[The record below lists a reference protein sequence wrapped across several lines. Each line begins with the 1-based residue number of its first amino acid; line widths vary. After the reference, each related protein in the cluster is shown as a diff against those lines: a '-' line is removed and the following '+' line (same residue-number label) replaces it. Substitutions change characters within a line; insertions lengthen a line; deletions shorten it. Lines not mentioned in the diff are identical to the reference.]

1 MIVCLHM
8 AYRFGLRV
16 VASFEAAKGFIVL
29 AAGLGLFRLLH
40 RDVGEAAEHLV
51 RLLHLDVDSHY
62 PRIFID
68 AAARL
73 DDTHLRMLAMLAL
86 LYSVVRFVEGYG
98 LWRDRR
104 WAEWFG
110 AISGAVYLPTEIYE
124 LWEKVTWLRVTV
136 FVVNCVVVWYL
147 VQLLVRRQ
155 THSEAAAASPATP
168 SGS

>member
-1 MIVCLHM
+1 
-8 AYRFGLRV
+8 
-16 VASFEAAKGFIVL
+16 
-29 AAGLGLFRLLH
+29 
-40 RDVGEAAEHLV
+40 
-51 RLLHLDVDSHY
+51 
-62 PRIFID
+62 
-68 AAARL
+68 
-73 DDTHLRMLAMLAL
+73 
-86 LYSVVRFVEGYG
+86 VRFVEGYG

-155 THSEAAAASPATP
+155 THSEPAAASPATP